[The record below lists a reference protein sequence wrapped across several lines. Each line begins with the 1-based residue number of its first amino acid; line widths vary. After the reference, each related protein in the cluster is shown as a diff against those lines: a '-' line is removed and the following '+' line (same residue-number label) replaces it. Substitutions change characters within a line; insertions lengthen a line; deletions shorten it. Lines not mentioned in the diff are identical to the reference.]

1 MRLAHRISIVL
12 SAVAVAVAA
21 VVIGPVTAAEAAAP
35 TTGRFTPLDTVR
47 SWSGT
52 VGTRATTVQLGGRT
66 GVPSGAT
73 AVVVNVEV
81 EKPTAAGSARVT
93 PAGVAASTTTQAF
106 RRGQTVSA
114 LQTVRLVG
122 GKVQVQLTAGTG
134 TVYLDVSGYY
144 ANGSGATF
152 TPLNAAR
159 VFSKRVGTTPTR
171 VPLSGRAGIPTNA
184 TAVALNTEVGTPNAN
199 GYVRVTP
206 AGKDARVAAQVYTK
220 GTTISNLVIV
230 KLAGG
235 AAQVKVSSG
244 TATIFMDVAGYY
256 ANTSTGSV
264 FVPVDPVRAAST
276 TLTTTPRTIRLSGTA
291 GVPGTATAV
300 VATATTSRTTAASYL
315 RFTPAGQDPQVA
327 TQVLGAG
334 QTLSNAVMTKLVGS
348 TVDRRAQAKV
358 SVGTATLTVDVAGYF
373 MSGASGSGF
382 GADVSW
388 PQGGTASTY
397 PKNQA
402 FGIVGVNNGLATTTN
417 PYLAQQL
424 AWAKGSAGGTSQPKA
439 QLYVNTANPGQ
450 YFADHPSAAR
460 TSWPTTNVDPGGTT
474 LQSGTS
480 GTAARPGNPY
490 GTCVA
495 GTAALTSTQCSW
507 MYGWNRAYDD
517 AKSRGVASPA
527 SYRWWLDAETDGSW
541 QKTTTLNRATLE
553 GMTAYF
559 TTIGASVGVYSSPS
573 EWSTLFGVV
582 PSTSPL
588 YRLPTWR
595 AIGKATAASAQA
607 ACAAAPYVAG
617 GRTTMVQYVTGATD
631 NVVTCV

>member
-1 MRLAHRISIVL
+1 
-12 SAVAVAVAA
+12 
-21 VVIGPVTAAEAAAP
+21 
-35 TTGRFTPLDTVR
+35 
-47 SWSGT
+47 
-52 VGTRATTVQLGGRT
+52 
-66 GVPSGAT
+66 VPAT
-73 AVVVNVEV
+73 ATAIVVNVEV
-81 EKPTAAGSARVT
+81 ENPTAAGTARVT
-93 PAGVAASTTTQAF
+93 PAGVGTAVTSQAF

-122 GKVQVQLTAGTG
+122 GKVQVQLSAGTA

-159 VFSKRVGTTPTR
+159 VFNKRVGTTPTK
-171 VPLSGRAGIPTNA
+171 VPLAGHAGIPSNA
-184 TAVALNTEVGTPNAN
+184 TAVALNTEVGTPSAN

-206 AGKDARVAAQVYTK
+206 AGKDARVAAQVFTK

-230 KLAGG
+230 KLSGG

-244 TATIFMDVAGYY
+244 TATVFMDVAGYY

-264 FVPVDPVRAAST
+264 FVPMNPVRAAST

-291 GVPGTATAV
+291 GVPGTATAI

-334 QTLSNAVMTKLVGS
+334 QTLGNAVMTKLVGS
-348 TVDRRAQAKV
+348 SVDRRAQAKV
-358 SVGTATLTVDVAGYF
+358 SKGTAALTVDVAGYF
-373 MSGASGSGF
+373 MNGSSGSGF

-388 PQGGTASTY
+388 PQGGNASTY

-402 FGIVGVNNGLATTTN
+402 FGIVGVNDGLATTTN

-424 AWAKGSAGGTSQPKA
+424 TWARSSAGGTSQPKV

-450 YFADHPSAAR
+450 YFADHPTTSR
-460 TSWPTTNVDPGGTT
+460 SSWPTSNVDPGGTK
-474 LQSGTS
+474 
-480 GTAARPGNPY
+480 AANPY

-507 MYGWNRAYDD
+507 MYGWNRAYED
-517 AKSRGVASPA
+517 ANVRGVASPG

-553 GMTAYF
+553 GMAAYF
-559 TTIGASVGVYSSPS
+559 TKIGGSVGVYSSPS
-573 EWSTLFGVV
+573 EWTTLFGAV

-588 YRLPTWR
+588 YKLPTWR
-595 AIGKATAASAQA
+595 AIGSASAASAQA
-607 ACAAAPYVAG
+607 ACSSAPYVAG
-617 GRTTMVQYVTGATD
+617 GRTTMVQYVSGTTD
-631 NVVTCV
+631 YVVTCV

>member
-21 VVIGPVTAAEAAAP
+21 VVVGPVTAAEAAAP

-300 VATATTSRTTAASYL
+300 VATATTSRTTVASYL

-388 PQGGTASTY
+388 PQCGATLPTG
-397 PKNQA
+397 QA
-402 FGIVGVNNGLATTTN
+402 FGIVGANGSLPNQDNACV
-417 PYLAQQL
+417 AQQL
-424 AWAKGSAGGTSQPKA
+424 KWAAASTGGTNQPKA
-439 QLYVNTANPGQ
+439 QVYALAANPGRAASVWPKNG
-450 YFADHPSAAR
+450 ADPAGTGKQIPIPSQFGTCTGAYNAGCSYVYGYTRAYEATHTRGVPTPSA
-460 TSWPTTNVDPGGTT
+460 
-474 LQSGTS
+474 
-480 GTAARPGNPY
+480 
-490 GTCVA
+490 
-495 GTAALTSTQCSW
+495 
-507 MYGWNRAYDD
+507 
-517 AKSRGVASPA
+517 
-527 SYRWWLDAETDGSW
+527 YRWWIDVETGLSWLKPADAKDYQTQNRADIEGMVAALKAAKVSTVGIYSTKSQFATIVGTVPSSSPLTGLPSWIAVGTDG
-541 QKTTTLNRATLE
+541 
-553 GMTAYF
+553 
-559 TTIGASVGVYSSPS
+559 V
-573 EWSTLFGVV
+573 
-582 PSTSPL
+582 
-588 YRLPTWR
+588 
-595 AIGKATAASAQA
+595 
-607 ACAAAPYVAG
+607 AAAQRACTAG
-617 GRTTMVQYVTGATD
+617 GLTTGSRVQMAQYVVGAQD
-631 NVVTCV
+631 RNVTCV

>member
-1 MRLAHRISIVL
+1 MRLQHRLALVL
-12 SAVAVAVAA
+12 TALVVATGIAA
-21 VVIGPVTAAEAAAP
+21 VGPAGTAAAAAP
-35 TTGRFTPLDTVR
+35 TTGRFTPLDTTRV
-47 SWSGT
+47 WSGSVPTTAT
-52 VGTRATTVQLGGRT
+52 VIPIAGHG
-66 GVPSGAT
+66 GVPANAT

-81 EKPTAAGSARVT
+81 ENPTAAGTARVT
-93 PAGVAASTTTQAF
+93 PAGVSSGVTSQAY
-106 RRGQTVSA
+106 RKGQTVSA

-122 GKVQVQLTAGTG
+122 GKVQVQLSAGKA

-159 VFSKRVGTTPTR
+159 VFAKKVGTTPTK
-171 VPLSGRAGIPTNA
+171 VPLAGRAGIPSTA
-184 TAVALNTEVGTPNAN
+184 TAVAVNTEVGTPSAN

-206 AGKDARVAAQVYTK
+206 AGKDARVAAQVFTK

-230 KLAGG
+230 KLVGG

-244 TATIFMDVAGYY
+244 TATVFMDVAGYY

-264 FVPVDPVRAAST
+264 YVPVNPVRAAST
-276 TLTTTPRTIRLSGTA
+276 SLTTTPRTIRLSGTA
-291 GVPGTATAV
+291 GVPGTATAI
-300 VATATTSRTTAASYL
+300 VATATTTTARTTASSYL
-315 RFTPAGQDPQVA
+315 RFTPSGQDPQVA

-358 SVGTATLTVDVAGYF
+358 SVGTASLTVDVAGYF
-373 MSGASGSGF
+373 MDGSSGSGF

-388 PQGGTASTY
+388 PQGGSSASY

-424 AWAKGSAGGTSQPKA
+424 AWAKTSTGGTSQPKT

-450 YFADHPSAAR
+450 YFADNPTVPR
-460 TSWPTTNVDPGGTT
+460 TSWPTSNVDPGGKTVPA
-474 LQSGTS
+474 SAS
-480 GTAARPGNPY
+480 GNPY

-507 MYGWNRAYDD
+507 MYGWNRAYED
-517 AKSRGVASPA
+517 AKTRGVTSPG

-559 TTIGASVGVYSSPS
+559 VSIGATVGVYSSPA

-582 PSTSPL
+582 PASSRL
-588 YRLPTWR
+588 YALPTWR
-595 AIGKATAASAQA
+595 AIGTATAASAQA
-607 ACAAAPYVAG
+607 ACSAAPYVAG
-617 GRTTMVQYVTGATD
+617 GRTTMVQYVTGSTD
-631 NVVTCV
+631 NVVSCV